1 MIYKSYQI
9 EKNIAL
15 LKEKISL
22 LYGENLGLRNDFKKK
37 LRLTNKDAYIY
48 NYNQEEIL
56 SNSNDFI
63 ETFLNISLF
72 NEEKVYFI
80 EFANDKILEII
91 QDLEKKT
98 TNQKIYLFADILD
111 KKSKLRNY
119 FEKSKNLGVV
129 ACYNDNE
136 IGIKKI
142 IMEKL
147 NGYNGLTPE
156 NINLLISNSNLDRIR
171 LNNEL
176 DKIKSYF
183 INKKILK
190 SELNILLNLDEN
202 EDFNELKDAAL
213 SGDEKKTN
221 KLLSETIIDSDK
233 IIYYITLINQRLSK
247 INEIISVSEQ
257 SVETAIDK
265 IKPPIFWKDKPKL
278 KEQSNKWNSEKI
290 KTILGETFDLELK
303 IKSKSNLDRSTL
315 VKKFI
320 VDVCAVANS

>member
-202 EDFNELKDAAL
+202 EDFNELKDAAFQVSL
-213 SGDEKKTN
+213 T
-221 KLLSETIIDSDK
+221 TITSKFIEFRGEPE
-233 IIYYITLINQRLSK
+233 LIS
-247 INEIISVSEQ
+247 IAVP
-257 SVETAIDK
+257 VA
-265 IKPPIFWKDKPKL
+265 
-278 KEQSNKWNSEKI
+278 SNC
-290 KTILGETFDLELK
+290 IL
-303 IKSKSNLDRSTL
+303 SNLRNMKTLRSPKNL
-315 VKKFI
+315 E
-320 VDVCAVANS
+320 N